1 MSIWFFSNTQVK
13 WKGHWKFWWKSPRKV
28 GDVISKLGAERKS
41 WCQESRKRNGKL
53 WRNHLFSFI
62 ALPLARGTISPCGNL
77 CLAVIQESSTVTHQ
91 PHHPTWEGQGGQCK
105 DQGSC
110 SLCEELIL
118 WTLPLPMVPVTW
130 AGECHPLG
138 RAGIRHAGE
147 STLFSVSRTEVDSQ
161 LLSHW
166 QPCLQLY
173 SQQRH
178 HVGTP
183 SGSLSSLLNTPH
195 SSTHLYFF
203 FSCVSR
209 YSYRHEKC
217 WILQRRCPSVD
228 K

>member
-1 MSIWFFSNTQVK
+1 MKRALEVL
-13 WKGHWKFWWKSPRKV
+13 RKEPTE
-28 GDVISKLGAERKS
+28 GWRCHFQA
-41 WCQESRKRNGKL
+41 WSRKEKL
-53 WRNHLFSFI
+53 VPGVEKKKWETLEKPSLFLHSSATCQGNHFS
-62 ALPLARGTISPCGNL
+62 LWKPPL
-77 CLAVIQESSTVTHQ
+77 QESSTVTHQ
-91 PHHPTWEGQGGQCK
+91 PHHPTWEGQGGQRK

-147 STLFSVSRTEVDSQ
+147 STLFSVSRTELDSQ

-195 SSTHLYFF
+195 SSTHLYLF

-209 YSYRHEKC
+209 YSYKHEKC
-217 WILQRRCPSVD
+217 
-228 K
+228 